1 MTDQLPNAKAASLTP
16 SELREVFGSNLRKL
30 SQASVSIS
38 QLCRDLGINR
48 TQFNRYLSGE
58 SFPRPDVL
66 HRICDFFGVDARILL
81 EPVETLAT
89 GKQAST
95 LFGHEELASFLGNS
109 ALQPDEHTFPSGF
122 YRFSRPSF
130 MEEGRFFQG
139 LVSVYRRDGL
149 TFMRGHE
156 AKDAMRQQGLPCD
169 PKTREF
175 RGFVMQQMGGIA
187 TLISRKNTQTTSF
200 NFLARIPAFE
210 SNYWL
215 GFTVRTVPE
224 GEAGRR
230 VARQVYQYLGR
241 ETGPVLEAARASGIC
256 NVEDLPPFHRAQL
269 RLSTP
274 VT

>member
-1 MTDQLPNAKAASLTP
+1 MADQLAHSKPAALTP

-30 SQASVSIS
+30 SQGAISIS

-66 HRICDFFGVDARILL
+66 HRICEFFNVDARILL
-81 EPVETLAT
+81 EPVEDLAPAT
-89 GKQAST
+89 TSNN
-95 LFGHEELASFLGNS
+95 LFGHKELSSFIGNS
-109 ALQPDEHTFPSGF
+109 CLQTDETMFPSGF
-122 YRFSRPSF
+122 YSFSRPSF
-130 MEEGRFFQG
+130 MEEGRFVQG
-139 LVSVYRRDGL
+139 LVSVYRRDGM

-156 AKDAMRQQGLPCD
+156 AKDAMKQQGLPAD

-187 TLISRKNTQTTSF
+187 TLLSRRNTQTTSF

-230 VARQVYQYLGR
+230 VARQIYQYLGTN
-241 ETGPVLEAARASGIC
+241 TGAVLQAARASGIC
-256 NVEDLPPFHRAQL
+256 NLEDLPPFHRTQL

-274 VT
+274 FT